1 MKCVVIG
8 GGPAGRAAAME
19 LAALEND
26 VTILERKFIGG
37 TCLNEGC
44 MVVCG
49 LNDVARFLDE
59 ARKLRDLG
67 VVDLEYSAD
76 YRRIAAGVR
85 ETLSRIRHVT
95 ERETLDAGVEIIY
108 ADAEVSDGR
117 VTAGDDELPY
127 DRLIIA
133 TGARPSIPP
142 IEGAEKAITY
152 RDVLD
157 LERIPE
163 KLVIIGGG
171 VIAAEFAGIFSSLG
185 SDVTVVSRS
194 EFLGKLDPLI
204 RDYVMRKLL
213 KDVRIL
219 ENTSTTSI
227 DEDGA
232 ETSAE
237 RIEGLTLLATG
248 QRPNSEFLD
257 GFVELRENG
266 AVKVNERM
274 ETSRK
279 HVYAAGDVTG
289 GQGTTPVARMEG
301 VVAGL
306 NAAGVERRIDY
317 RYLPYAIS
325 LGYDVGFIETR
336 DPEGREAV
344 IPGLAGPGSFWS
356 VPEGKTGLN
365 KVRIQDDGT
374 ATAVY
379 SVAPGARL
387 IMPYLSLLMRMG
399 VSMYEFEDF
408 VETHPSTDG
417 VYKLMRFLS
426 RY

>member
-26 VTILERKFIGG
+26 VTIIERKFIGG

-59 ARKLRDLG
+59 SRQLRKLG
-67 VVDLEYSAD
+67 VVDLEYSTD

-85 ETLSRIRHVT
+85 KTLSRIRHVT

-108 ADAEVSDGR
+108 ADAEVSEDR
-117 VTAGDDELPY
+117 VIAGDDELPY

-152 RDVLD
+152 RDILD
-157 LERIPE
+157 LDRIPE

-171 VIAAEFAGIFSSLG
+171 VIAAEFAGIFSSIG

-204 RDYVMRKLL
+204 RDYVMSKLL
-213 KDVRIL
+213 KGVRIL

-232 ETSAE
+232 ETSAG

-266 AVKVNERM
+266 AVRVNERM

-289 GQGTTPVARMEG
+289 GHGTTPVARMEG

-325 LGYDVGFIETR
+325 LGYDVGFIETG
-336 DPEGREAV
+336 DLEGREAV

-356 VPEGKTGLN
+356 VSEGKTGLN

>member
-133 TGARPSIPP
+133 TG
-142 IEGAEKAITY
+142 
-152 RDVLD
+152 
-157 LERIPE
+157 
-163 KLVIIGGG
+163 
-171 VIAAEFAGIFSSLG
+171 
-185 SDVTVVSRS
+185 
-194 EFLGKLDPLI
+194 
-204 RDYVMRKLL
+204 
-213 KDVRIL
+213 
-219 ENTSTTSI
+219 
-227 DEDGA
+227 
-232 ETSAE
+232 
-237 RIEGLTLLATG
+237 
-248 QRPNSEFLD
+248 
-257 GFVELRENG
+257 
-266 AVKVNERM
+266 
-274 ETSRK
+274 
-279 HVYAAGDVTG
+279 
-289 GQGTTPVARMEG
+289 QGPASP
-301 VVAGL
+301 
-306 NAAGVERRIDY
+306 D
-317 RYLPYAIS
+317 
-325 LGYDVGFIETR
+325 
-336 DPEGREAV
+336 
-344 IPGLAGPGSFWS
+344 
-356 VPEGKTGLN
+356 
-365 KVRIQDDGT
+365 
-374 ATAVY
+374 
-379 SVAPGARL
+379 
-387 IMPYLSLLMRMG
+387 
-399 VSMYEFEDF
+399 
-408 VETHPSTDG
+408 
-417 VYKLMRFLS
+417 
-426 RY
+426 